1 MEKGQRRLDLGREES
16 LILVEEGD
24 REMQVTQVSRL
35 QEEFSWQPILQEREC
50 LEAVEKHSHESLKPD
65 SSTAKEAEV
74 SHSSYSNLHSLFCP
88 LSLM

>member
-1 MEKGQRRLDLGREES
+1 VEKGQRRLDLGREES

-50 LEAVEKHSHESLKPD
+50 LEAVEKYSH
-65 SSTAKEAEV
+65 
-74 SHSSYSNLHSLFCP
+74 
-88 LSLM
+88 